1 MRHSKS
7 VPQVSIQWDS
17 LGPSA
22 ATWEDVQ
29 EIQESF
35 SEFNLENKVALDGG
49 SIVTCTGRNVE
60 FDKEG
65 KLVNQ
70 KSHVEHDPQVGD

>member
-1 MRHSKS
+1 MHHSKS
-7 VPQVSIQWDS
+7 VPQVLIQWDS
-17 LGPSA
+17 LGPST